1 MFIVPTE
8 PVLMSLQSALRQS
21 FCGNKRQHSGDRTKE
36 IFPSKARM
44 WRQVG
49 KQVSRSAAR
58 SSQAATLPSAARIG
72 RQAAPA
78 GASAKALAWQQLDGS
93 RRGFSSA
100 SDGDDYAVNLTKVLA
115 PEATVEEFK
124 QLYRT
129 PGVKRTT
136 VIKIGGEVIENELET
151 LVSSLRFLRDTGLFP
166 ILVHGAGP
174 QMNAEL
180 NKQGVEPQYVAGN
193 RVTDQKTLDIAKRIF
208 LETNG
213 KIVAA
218 LNAAGVPA
226 RAITSGVIQAEFKDK
241 DVYGYVGEVSKIYGD
256 AVQDAID
263 AGEIPVLSCLGES
276 ANGQTLNINADVAA
290 RQLALNL
297 QPLKTIFV
305 NAKGGWIESDG
316 TKLKGINMAKDYERM
331 AARDYTGRQGTLL
344 KLNEINTLLQGLP
357 STSSV
362 VLTSASQL
370 MREIV
375 SKKSVGTTCIKG
387 TTDAAPKSSK
397 PKASSQVVSPGPN
410 GKYRVGLIGARG
422 YVGRE
427 LIHAIGHHP
436 ELELVC
442 ASSRALGG
450 KKVVDVAAAP
460 PLNPHTKLPAKPA
473 VEAKLNIDPEL
484 EFCELGLDDIPTSPF
499 GESVDVWV
507 LALPNGFCDKYSTAL
522 DELRRQN
529 KIIIDLS
536 ADQRFNSEWVYGL
549 PEAPGGRTRL
559 QGATHIANPGCYA
572 TGAQVG
578 LMPLLGGKPN
588 VSAKL
593 LDESVPPHAFGI
605 SGYSGAGTNPSAA
618 NDLEVLQDN
627 IIAYKS
633 VKHIH
638 EREVSHQLGTP
649 IRFMPHVAPYF
660 QGIHLTLSAQLADN
674 GVITSAKQAQELY
687 EEFFANE
694 ALVKVTPDIPLVK
707 NIAYHPHVTV
717 GGFQLDPDTGRL
729 VVIATIDNLLKGAAT
744 QAVQNINL
752 ALGIDE
758 YAGIHIE

>member
-1 MFIVPTE
+1 MLRSVAKQMP
-8 PVLMSLQSALRQS
+8 ALTR
-21 FCGNKRQHSGDRTKE
+21 
-36 IFPSKARM
+36 A
-44 WRQVG
+44 
-49 KQVSRSAAR
+49 AAR
-58 SSQAATLPSAARIG
+58 SSQAASLPLTAVSSAR
-72 RQAAPA
+72 
-78 GASAKALAWQQLDGS
+78 GASRATVGS
-93 RRGFSSA
+93 LQTPSSMRTLSTASGSA
-100 SDGDDYAVNLTKVLA
+100 SDDYPLNLAKVLA
-115 PEATVEEFK
+115 PEATLEEFK

-129 PGVKRTT
+129 PGVQRTT
-136 VIKIGGEVIENELET
+136 VIKIGGDVIIHELDT
-151 LVSSLRFLRDTGLFP
+151 LIESLRFMKETGLFP

-180 NKQGVEPQYVAGN
+180 DKQGVEPQYVGGN
-193 RVTDQKTLDIAKRIF
+193 RVTDQKTLDIAKEIF
-208 LETNG
+208 VDTNA
-213 KIVAA
+213 KLVAA
-218 LNAAGVPA
+218 LNKAGVPA
-226 RAITSGVIQAEFKDK
+226 KGITSGVIQAEFKDK
-241 DVYGYVGEVSKIYGD
+241 DVYGFVGEVNKIHGD
-256 AVQDAID
+256 PVQTAID
-263 AGEIPVLSCLGES
+263 AGKIPVLSCLGES
-276 ANGQTLNINADVAA
+276 SNGQTLNINADVAA

-305 NAKGGWIESDG
+305 NAKGGWIEDDG
-316 TKLKGINMAKDYERM
+316 TKLKTINMARDYEHM

-362 VLTSASQL
+362 VLTSASEL

-375 SKKSVGTTCIKG
+375 SKKSAGTTCIKG
-387 TTDAAPKSSK
+387 ENPAASKKSSVK
-397 PKASSQVVSPGPN
+397 VNVPRGPN
-410 GKYRVGLIGARG
+410 GKYRVGLLGARG

-427 LIHAIGHHP
+427 LIRVIGHHP

-450 KKVVDVAAAP
+450 AKVLDAARAP
-460 PLNPHTKLPAKPA
+460 PLNPHTKLPAKP
-473 VEAKLNIDPEL
+473 VEDVKLNIDPEL
-484 EFCELGLDDIPTSPF
+484 EFCELGLDGIATSPF

-507 LALPNGFCDKYSTAL
+507 LALPNGYCEEYATAL
-522 DELRRQN
+522 DALRRKD

-536 ADQRFNSEWVYGL
+536 ADQRFNAEWTYGL
-549 PEAPGGRTRL
+549 PEAPGGRARL

-572 TGAQVG
+572 TGSQVG
-578 LMPLLGGKPN
+578 LMPLLGGKPE

-593 LDESVPPHAFGI
+593 IDESIPPHVFGI
-605 SGYSGAGTNPSAA
+605 SGYSGAGTNPSKA
-618 NDLEVLQDN
+618 NNLDVLQDN

-638 EREVSHQLGTP
+638 EFEISHQLGTP
-649 IRFMPHVAPYF
+649 VRFMPHVAPYF

-674 GVITSAKQAQELY
+674 GVITTSKQAEELY
-687 EEFFANE
+687 HEFFANE

-707 NIAYHPHVTV
+707 DNSYHPHVTV

-744 QAVQNINL
+744 QAMQNINV

-758 YAGIHIE
+758 YAGIDLE

>member
-1 MFIVPTE
+1 
-8 PVLMSLQSALRQS
+8 
-21 FCGNKRQHSGDRTKE
+21 
-36 IFPSKARM
+36 M
-44 WRQVG
+44 WRSVA
-49 KQVSRSAAR
+49 KQMPALTRAAAR
-58 SSQAATLPSAARIG
+58 RSQAAAA
-72 RQAAPA
+72 QLTA
-78 GASAKALAWQQLDGS
+78 GTTATKIAVQTRA
-93 RRGFSSA
+93 FSSGSA
-100 SDGDDYAVNLTKVLA
+100 TDDYALNLAKVLA
-115 PEATVEEFK
+115 PEQTLEEFK

-129 PGVKRTT
+129 PGVKHTT
-136 VIKIGGEVIENELET
+136 VIKIGGEVIINELET
-151 LVSSLRFLRDTGLFP
+151 LIESLRFMKDTGLFP

-180 NKQGVEPQYVAGN
+180 DKQGVEPQYVGGN
-193 RVTDQKTLDIAKRIF
+193 RVTDQKTLDIAKTIF
-208 LETNG
+208 IDTNA
-213 KIVAA
+213 KLVAA
-218 LNAAGVPA
+218 LNKAGVPA
-226 RAITSGVIQAEFKDK
+226 KGITSGVIQADFKDK
-241 DVYGYVGEVSKIYGD
+241 DVYGFVGEVNKIHGD
-256 AVQDAID
+256 PVQAAID

-276 ANGQTLNINADVAA
+276 ASGQTLNINADVAA

-305 NAKGGWIESDG
+305 NAKGGWIEDDG
-316 TKLKGINMAKDYERM
+316 TKLKTIVMAKDYERM

-357 STSSV
+357 SSSSV

-375 SKKSVGTTCIKG
+375 SKKSAGTTCIKG
-387 TTDAAPKSSK
+387 EKSAAASSK
-397 PKASSQVVSPGPN
+397 SDVKVSTVPRGPN
-410 GKYRVGLIGARG
+410 GKYRVGLLGARG

-427 LIHAIGHHP
+427 LIRVIGRHP

-450 KKVVDVAAAP
+450 EKVVKVAAAA
-460 PLNPHTKLPAKPA
+460 PLNPHTKLPAKP
-473 VEAKLNIDPEL
+473 VEDVKLNIDPEL
-484 EFCELGLDDIPTSPF
+484 EFCELGLDDIATSPF

-507 LALPNGFCDKYSTAL
+507 LALPNGYCEKYATAL
-522 DELRRQN
+522 DALRRKD

-536 ADQRFNSEWVYGL
+536 ADQRFNSEWTYGL
-549 PEAPGGRTRL
+549 PEAAGGRTRL

-578 LMPLLGGKPN
+578 LMPLLGGKPE
-588 VSAKL
+588 VSGKH
-593 LDESVPPHAFGI
+593 LDETVPPHVFGL

-618 NDLEVLQDN
+618 NDLNVLKDN

-638 EREVSHQLGTP
+638 EHEISHQLGTSV
-649 IRFMPHVAPYF
+649 RFMPHVAPYF

-674 GVITSAKQAQELY
+674 GVITSAKQAEELY
-687 EEFFANE
+687 QEFFANE
-694 ALVKVTPDIPLVK
+694 ALVKVQSDIPFVK
-707 NIAYHPHVTV
+707 NNAYHPHVTV

-729 VVIATIDNLLKGAAT
+729 VVISTIDNLLKGAAT
-744 QAVQNINL
+744 QAVQNINI

-758 YAGIHIE
+758 YSGIDLE

>member
-1 MFIVPTE
+1 
-8 PVLMSLQSALRQS
+8 
-21 FCGNKRQHSGDRTKE
+21 
-36 IFPSKARM
+36 M
-44 WRQVG
+44 WRSVS
-49 KQVSRSAAR
+49 KQMPALTRSAAR
-58 SSQAATLPSAARIG
+58 SSQAVVMPAAASRVCALTVAG
-72 RQAAPA
+72 KGVAHPA
-78 GASAKALAWQQLDGS
+78 SIASLQTRALSSKAS
-93 RRGFSSA
+93 
-100 SDGDDYAVNLTKVLA
+100 DDYALNLAKVLA
-115 PEATVEEFK
+115 PESTLEEFK

-129 PGVKRTT
+129 PGAKHTT
-136 VIKIGGEVIENELET
+136 VIKIGGDVIIHELET
-151 LVSSLRFLRDTGLFP
+151 LIESLRFMKDTGLFP

-174 QMNAEL
+174 QMNVEL
-180 NKQGVEPQYVAGN
+180 DKQGVEPQYVGGN
-193 RVTDQKTLDIAKRIF
+193 RVTDQKTLDIAKKIF
-208 LETNG
+208 IDTNATL
-213 KIVAA
+213 VAA
-218 LNAAGVPA
+218 LNKAGVPA
-226 RAITSGVIQAEFKDK
+226 RGITSGVIQADFKDK
-241 DVYGYVGEVSKIYGD
+241 DVYGFVGEVNKIHGD
-256 AVQDAID
+256 PVQAVID

-305 NAKGGWIESDG
+305 NAKGGWIEDDG
-316 TKLKGINMAKDYERM
+316 TKRKTINMAKDYERM

-362 VLTSASQL
+362 VLTSASEL

-375 SKKSVGTTCIKG
+375 SKKSTGTTCIKG
-387 TTDAAPKSSK
+387 ERPAATSAKTNAK
-397 PKASSQVVSPGPN
+397 VSAVPRGPN
-410 GKYRVGLIGARG
+410 GKYRVGLLGARG

-427 LIHAIGHHP
+427 LIRVIGRHP

-442 ASSRALGG
+442 ASSRALEGE
-450 KKVVDVAAAP
+450 KVLDVASAP
-460 PLNPHTKLPAKPA
+460 PLNPHTKLPAKP
-473 VEAKLNIDPEL
+473 VEDVKLNIDPEL
-484 EFCELGLDDIPTSPF
+484 KFCELGLDGIPTSPF

-507 LALPNGFCDKYSTAL
+507 LALPNGYCEDYATAL
-522 DELRRQN
+522 DALRRKD

-536 ADQRFNSEWVYGL
+536 ADQRFNAEWTYGL

-578 LMPLLGGKPN
+578 LMPLLGGKPE
-588 VSAKL
+588 VSGKL
-593 LDESVPPHAFGI
+593 IDESVPPHVFGI

-618 NDLEVLQDN
+618 NDLNKLQDN

-638 EREVSHQLGTP
+638 EKEVSHQLGTP

-674 GVITSAKQAQELY
+674 GLITSAKQAEELY
-687 EEFFANE
+687 HEFFANE
-694 ALVKVTPDIPLVK
+694 ALVKVKSDIPFVK
-707 NIAYHPHVTV
+707 DNSYHPHVAV

-744 QAVQNINL
+744 QAVQNINV

-758 YAGIHIE
+758 YSGIDLE

>member
-1 MFIVPTE
+1 
-8 PVLMSLQSALRQS
+8 
-21 FCGNKRQHSGDRTKE
+21 
-36 IFPSKARM
+36 M
-44 WRQVG
+44 WRSVA
-49 KQVSRSAAR
+49 KQMPAVTRTAAR
-58 SSQAATLPSAARIG
+58 SSQAVAMPTASRTFVAPLSARALSSK
-72 RQAAPA
+72 
-78 GASAKALAWQQLDGS
+78 AS
-93 RRGFSSA
+93 
-100 SDGDDYAVNLTKVLA
+100 DDYALNLAKVLA
-115 PEATVEEFK
+115 PEATLEEFK

-129 PGVKRTT
+129 PGAKHTT
-136 VIKIGGEVIENELET
+136 VIKIGGDVIIHELDT
-151 LVSSLRFLRDTGLFP
+151 LIESLRFMKDTGLFP

-180 NKQGVEPQYVAGN
+180 DKQGVEPQYVGGN
-193 RVTDQKTLDIAKRIF
+193 RVTDQKTLDIAKEIF
-208 LETNG
+208 INTNATL
-213 KIVAA
+213 VAA
-218 LNAAGVPA
+218 LNKAGVPA
-226 RAITSGVIQAEFKDK
+226 KGITSGVIKAEFKDK
-241 DVYGYVGEVSKIYGD
+241 DVYGYVGEVNKIHGD
-256 AVQDAID
+256 PVQAAID

-305 NAKGGWIESDG
+305 NAKGGWIEDDG
-316 TKLKGINMAKDYERM
+316 TKLKTINMAKDYERM

-375 SKKSVGTTCIKG
+375 SKKSAGTTCIKG
-387 TTDAAPKSSK
+387 EKFAGASAKSSAK
-397 PKASSQVVSPGPN
+397 VSAVPRGPN
-410 GKYRVGLIGARG
+410 GKYRVGLLGARG

-427 LIHAIGHHP
+427 LIRVIGHHP

-450 KKVVDVAAAP
+450 QKVVSVASAP
-460 PLNPHTKLPAKPA
+460 PLNPHTKLPAKP
-473 VEAKLNIDPEL
+473 VEDVKLNIDPEL
-484 EFCELGLDDIPTSPF
+484 EFCELGLNDIATSPF

-507 LALPNGFCDKYSTAL
+507 LALPNGYCEDYATAL
-522 DELRRQN
+522 DALRRKD

-536 ADQRFNSEWVYGL
+536 ADQRFNAEWTYGL

-572 TGAQVG
+572 TGAQLG
-578 LMPLLGGKPN
+578 LMPLLGGKPE
-588 VSAKL
+588 VSGKL
-593 LDESVPPHAFGI
+593 IDESVPPHVFGI
-605 SGYSGAGTNPSAA
+605 SGYSGAGTNPSKA
-618 NDLEVLQDN
+618 NDLNVLQDN

-638 EREVSHQLGTP
+638 ENEVSHQLGTAV
-649 IRFMPHVAPYF
+649 RFMPHVAPYF

-674 GVITSAKQAQELY
+674 GLITSAKQAEELY
-687 EEFFANE
+687 QEFFANE
-694 ALVKVTPDIPLVK
+694 ALVKVTPDIPFVK
-707 NIAYHPHVTV
+707 DNSFHPHATV
-717 GGFQLDPDTGRL
+717 GGFQLDPETGRL

-744 QAVQNINL
+744 QAVQNINV

-758 YAGIHIE
+758 YAGID

>member
-1 MFIVPTE
+1 MLRSVAKQMP
-8 PVLMSLQSALRQS
+8 ALTR
-21 FCGNKRQHSGDRTKE
+21 
-36 IFPSKARM
+36 A
-44 WRQVG
+44 
-49 KQVSRSAAR
+49 AAR
-58 SSQAATLPSAARIG
+58 SSQAATMPVAA
-72 RQAAPA
+72 AASRACAAQLAA
-78 GASAKALAWQQLDGS
+78 GGIQTAS
-93 RRGFSSA
+93 RRSLSSA
-100 SDGDDYAVNLTKVLA
+100 SSSDDYALNLAKVLA
-115 PEATVEEFK
+115 PEATLEEFK

-129 PGVKRTT
+129 PGVNHTT
-136 VIKIGGEVIENELET
+136 VIKIGGEVIINELQT
-151 LVSSLRFLRDTGLFP
+151 LIESLRFMKDTGLFP

-180 NKQGVEPQYVAGN
+180 DKQGVEPQYVGGN
-193 RVTDQKTLDIAKRIF
+193 RVTDQKTLDIAQKIF
-208 LETNG
+208 IDTNATL
-213 KIVAA
+213 VAA
-218 LNAAGVPA
+218 LNKAGVPA
-226 RAITSGVIQAEFKDK
+226 RGITSGVIQADFKDK
-241 DVYGYVGEVSKIYGD
+241 DVYGFVGEVNKIHGE
-256 AVQDAID
+256 AVQAAID

-305 NAKGGWIESDG
+305 NAKGGWIEDDG
-316 TKLKGINMAKDYERM
+316 TKLKKIDMAKDYEHM

-375 SKKSVGTTCIKG
+375 SKKSAGTTCIKG
-387 TTDAAPKSSK
+387 EKPAAASAKSS
-397 PKASSQVVSPGPN
+397 ATVSAVPRGPN
-410 GKYRVGLIGARG
+410 GKFRVGLLGARG

-427 LIHAIGHHP
+427 LIRVIGRHP

-450 KKVVDVAAAP
+450 EKVVKIAAAP
-460 PLNPHTKLPAKPA
+460 PLNPHTKLPAKP
-473 VEAKLNIDPEL
+473 VEDVTLNIDPEL
-484 EFCELGLDDIPTSPF
+484 EFCELGLNDIATSPF

-507 LALPNGFCDKYSTAL
+507 LALPNGYCEEYATAL
-522 DELRRQN
+522 DALRRKD

-536 ADQRFNSEWVYGL
+536 ADQRFNSEWTYGL

-572 TGAQVG
+572 TGAQLG
-578 LMPLLGGKPN
+578 LMPLLGGKPE
-588 VSAKL
+588 VGGKL
-593 LDESVPPHAFGI
+593 IDESVPPHVFGL

-618 NDLEVLQDN
+618 NDLEVLKDN

-638 EREVSHQLGTP
+638 ENEVSHQLGTAV
-649 IRFMPHVAPYF
+649 RFMPHVAPYF

-674 GVITSAKQAQELY
+674 GVITSAKQAEELY
-687 EEFFANE
+687 QEFFAKE
-694 ALVKVTPDIPLVK
+694 ALVKVTPDIPFVK
-707 NIAYHPHVTV
+707 NNAYHPHVTV

-744 QAVQNINL
+744 QCMQNINV

-758 YAGIHIE
+758 YAGIDIE

>member
-1 MFIVPTE
+1 
-8 PVLMSLQSALRQS
+8 
-21 FCGNKRQHSGDRTKE
+21 
-36 IFPSKARM
+36 M
-44 WRQVG
+44 WRSVAQ
-49 KQVSRSAAR
+49 QMPALTRAAAR
-58 SSQAATLPSAARIG
+58 SSQVLTMPVSRAC
-72 RQAAPA
+72 AAPITTGKA
-78 GASAKALAWQQLDGS
+78 VKQVSSSIQARTLSSKAS
-93 RRGFSSA
+93 
-100 SDGDDYAVNLTKVLA
+100 DDYALNLAKILA
-115 PEATVEEFK
+115 PEKTLEEFK

-129 PGVKRTT
+129 PGVNHTT
-136 VIKIGGEVIENELET
+136 VIKIGGDVIIHELET
-151 LVSSLRFLRDTGLFP
+151 LIESLRFMKDTGLFP

-180 NKQGVEPQYVAGN
+180 DKQGVEPEYVGGN
-193 RVTDQKTLDIAKRIF
+193 RVTDQKTLDIAKEIF
-208 LETNG
+208 IDTNATL
-213 KIVAA
+213 VAA
-218 LNAAGVPA
+218 LNKAGVPA
-226 RAITSGVIQAEFKDK
+226 KGITSGVIKAEFKDK
-241 DVYGYVGEVSKIYGD
+241 DVYGFVGEVNKIHGD
-256 AVQDAID
+256 PVQAAID

-305 NAKGGWIESDG
+305 NAKGGWIEDDG
-316 TKLKGINMAKDYERM
+316 TKLKTINMSKDYERM

-362 VLTSASQL
+362 VLTSASEL

-375 SKKSVGTTCIKG
+375 SKKSAGTTCIKG
-387 TTDAAPKSSK
+387 EKPAATNAKTGA
-397 PKASSQVVSPGPN
+397 KASSVPRGPN
-410 GKYRVGLIGARG
+410 GKYRVGLLGARG

-427 LIHAIGHHP
+427 LIRVIGRHP

-442 ASSRALGG
+442 ASSRALEGE
-450 KKVVDVAAAP
+450 KVLNVALAP
-460 PLNPHTKLPAKPA
+460 PLNPHTKQPAKA
-473 VEAKLNIDPEL
+473 VEDVKLNIDPEL
-484 EFCELGLDDIPTSPF
+484 KFCELGLDGIPTSPF

-507 LALPNGFCDKYSTAL
+507 LALPNGYCEEYATAL
-522 DELRRQN
+522 DSLRRQD

-536 ADQRFNSEWVYGL
+536 ADQRFNAEWTYGL

-578 LMPLLGGKPN
+578 LMPLLGGKSD
-588 VSAKL
+588 VSGKL
-593 LDESVPPHAFGI
+593 IDETVPPHVFGI
-605 SGYSGAGTNPSAA
+605 SGYSGAGTNPSKA
-618 NDLEVLQDN
+618 NDLDVLKDN

-633 VKHIH
+633 VQHIH
-638 EREVSHQLGTP
+638 ENEVSHQLGTP
-649 IRFMPHVAPYF
+649 VRFMPHVAPYF

-674 GVITSAKQAQELY
+674 GLITSAKQAEELY
-687 EEFFANE
+687 HEFFANE
-694 ALVKVTPDIPLVK
+694 ALVKVQSDIPFVK
-707 NIAYHPHVTV
+707 DNSYHPHVTV

-744 QAVQNINL
+744 QAMQNINV

-758 YAGIHIE
+758 YAGIDVE

>member
-1 MFIVPTE
+1 
-8 PVLMSLQSALRQS
+8 
-21 FCGNKRQHSGDRTKE
+21 
-36 IFPSKARM
+36 M
-44 WRQVG
+44 WRSVA
-49 KQVSRSAAR
+49 KKMPALTRAAVR
-58 SSQAATLPSAARIG
+58 SSQVAAAPRLAA
-72 RQAAPA
+72 QAAKVQA
-78 GASAKALAWQQLDGS
+78 RALS
-93 RRGFSSA
+93 SSA
-100 SDGDDYAVNLTKVLA
+100 SDDYTLNLAKVLA
-115 PEATVEEFK
+115 PEQTLEEFK

-129 PGVKRTT
+129 PGVKHTT
-136 VIKIGGEVIENELET
+136 VIKIGGEVIINELET
-151 LVSSLRFLRDTGLFP
+151 LIESLRFMRDTGLFP

-180 NKQGVEPQYVAGN
+180 DKQGVEPQYVGGN
-193 RVTDQKTLDIAKRIF
+193 RVTDQKTLDVAKTIF
-208 LETNG
+208 IDTNA
-213 KIVAA
+213 KLVAA
-218 LNAAGVPA
+218 LNKAGVPA
-226 RAITSGVIQAEFKDK
+226 KGITSGVIQADFKDK
-241 DVYGYVGEVSKIYGD
+241 DVYGFVGEVNKIHGD
-256 AVQDAID
+256 PVQAAID

-276 ANGQTLNINADVAA
+276 ANGQALNINADVAA

-305 NAKGGWIESDG
+305 NAKGGWIEDDG
-316 TKLKGINMAKDYERM
+316 TKLKTINMAKDYARM

-375 SKKSVGTTCIKG
+375 SKKSAGTTCVRGEKP
-387 TTDAAPKSSK
+387 AAASSK
-397 PKASSQVVSPGPN
+397 SGANVSAVPRGPN
-410 GKYRVGLIGARG
+410 GKFRVGLLGARG

-427 LIHAIGHHP
+427 LIRVIGRHP

-450 KKVVDVAAAP
+450 EKVVKVAAAA
-460 PLNPHTKLPAKPA
+460 PLNPHTKLPAKP
-473 VEAKLNIDPEL
+473 VEDVKLSIDPEL
-484 EFCELGLDDIPTSPF
+484 EFCELGLDDIATSPF

-507 LALPNGFCDKYSTAL
+507 LALPNGYCEKYATAL
-522 DELRRQN
+522 DALRRQD

-536 ADQRFNSEWVYGL
+536 ADQRFNSEWTYGL

-572 TGAQVG
+572 TGAQLG
-578 LMPLLGGKPN
+578 LMPLLGGKPE
-588 VSAKL
+588 VSGKL
-593 LDESVPPHAFGI
+593 LDETVPPHVFGL

-618 NDLEVLQDN
+618 NDLNVLKDN
-627 IIAYKS
+627 VIAYKS
-633 VKHIH
+633 VNHIH
-638 EREVSHQLGTP
+638 EHEISHQLGTSV
-649 IRFMPHVAPYF
+649 RFMPHVAPYF

-674 GVITSAKQAQELY
+674 GVITSAKQAEELY
-687 EEFFANE
+687 QEFFANE
-694 ALVKVTPDIPLVK
+694 ALVKVQPDIPFVK
-707 NIAYHPHVTV
+707 NNAYHPHATV

-744 QAVQNINL
+744 QAVQNINV

-758 YAGIHIE
+758 YAGIDLQ

>member
-1 MFIVPTE
+1 
-8 PVLMSLQSALRQS
+8 
-21 FCGNKRQHSGDRTKE
+21 
-36 IFPSKARM
+36 M
-44 WRQVG
+44 WRSVA
-49 KQVSRSAAR
+49 KQMPALTRAAAR
-58 SSQAATLPSAARIG
+58 SSQAAAA
-72 RQAAPA
+72 QLTA
-78 GASAKALAWQQLDGS
+78 GTTATKIAVQTRA
-93 RRGFSSA
+93 FSSGSA
-100 SDGDDYAVNLTKVLA
+100 TDDYALNLAKVLA
-115 PEATVEEFK
+115 PEQTLEEFK

-129 PGVKRTT
+129 PGVKHTT
-136 VIKIGGEVIENELET
+136 VIKIGGEVIINELET
-151 LVSSLRFLRDTGLFP
+151 LIESLRFMKDTGLFP

-180 NKQGVEPQYVAGN
+180 DKQGVEPQYVGGN
-193 RVTDQKTLDIAKRIF
+193 RVTDQKTLDIAKTIF
-208 LETNG
+208 IDTNA
-213 KIVAA
+213 KLVAA
-218 LNAAGVPA
+218 LNKAGVPA
-226 RAITSGVIQAEFKDK
+226 KGITSGVIQADFKDK
-241 DVYGYVGEVSKIYGD
+241 DVYGFVGEVNKIHGD
-256 AVQDAID
+256 PVQAAID

-276 ANGQTLNINADVAA
+276 ASGQTLNINADVAA

-305 NAKGGWIESDG
+305 NAKGGWIEDDG
-316 TKLKGINMAKDYERM
+316 TKLKTIVMAKDYERM

-357 STSSV
+357 SSSSV

-375 SKKSVGTTCIKG
+375 SKKSAGTTCIKG
-387 TTDAAPKSSK
+387 EKSAAASSK
-397 PKASSQVVSPGPN
+397 SDVKVSTVPRGPN
-410 GKYRVGLIGARG
+410 GKYRVGLLGARG

-427 LIHAIGHHP
+427 LIRVIGRHP

-450 KKVVDVAAAP
+450 EKVVKVAAAA
-460 PLNPHTKLPAKPA
+460 PLNPHTKLPAKP
-473 VEAKLNIDPEL
+473 VEDVKLNIVPEL
-484 EFCELGLDDIPTSPF
+484 EFCELGLDDIATSPF

-507 LALPNGFCDKYSTAL
+507 LALPNGYCEKYATAL
-522 DELRRQN
+522 DALRRKD

-536 ADQRFNSEWVYGL
+536 ADQRFNSEWTYGL
-549 PEAPGGRTRL
+549 PEAAGGRTRL

-578 LMPLLGGKPN
+578 LMPLLGGKPE
-588 VSAKL
+588 VSGKL
-593 LDESVPPHAFGI
+593 LDETVPPHVFGL

-618 NDLEVLQDN
+618 NDLNVLKDN

-638 EREVSHQLGTP
+638 EHEISHQLGTSV
-649 IRFMPHVAPYF
+649 RFMPHVAPYF

-674 GVITSAKQAQELY
+674 GVITSAKQAEELY
-687 EEFFANE
+687 QEFFANE
-694 ALVKVTPDIPLVK
+694 ALVKVQSDIPFVK
-707 NIAYHPHVTV
+707 NNAYHPHVTV

-729 VVIATIDNLLKGAAT
+729 VVISTIDNLLKGAAT
-744 QAVQNINL
+744 QAVQNINI

-758 YAGIHIE
+758 YSGIDLE